1 MAIEKFTTRA
11 LIINHYINGEH
22 DTMLKVYTEDFGL
35 IMVLAKSL
43 RKREGRLKA
52 HVRKYHYVDL
62 TIIKGKEIYRLV
74 GATEI
79 NLISSNINKKQNL
92 IAEISKLI
100 ERLYGGEI
108 KQASLFNKI
117 FNYINQYH
125 QESICDFDILHKE
138 RNYENKKSNIDYSIY
153 KIAIYSIIL
162 IELGHM
168 DANILGIKDI
178 SEYKA
183 MSIEDLLLNVS
194 LYRSNINRE
203 LHKAIRESML

>member
-1 MAIEKFTTRA
+1 MAIEKFTTKS

-22 DTMLKVYTEDFGL
+22 DSMLKVYTEDFGL

-43 RKREGRLKA
+43 RKRDSKLKA
-52 HVRKYHYVDL
+52 HVRKYHYANL
-62 TIIKGKEIYRLV
+62 TLVKGREIYRLT

-79 NLISSNINKKQNL
+79 LHKKVTDDIKTKDSLINKQNL

-117 FNYINQYH
+117 FNYINHYYNQ
-125 QESICDFDILHKE
+125 D
-138 RNYENKKSNIDYSIY
+138 NNIEINSKIEYSLYRMVIY
-153 KIAIYSIIL
+153 ATIL

-168 DANILGIKDI
+168 DANVLGVQDI
-178 SEYKA
+178 NEYKS
-183 MSIEDLLLNVS
+183 MSIDTLLLNAS
-194 LYRSNINRE
+194 LYKNNINKE
-203 LHKAIRESML
+203 LHRSIKESML